1 MTQTFINVYNLNRKK
16 TAVLQNAFNI
26 TETQELNKIYTLTF
40 SIPSDD
46 NKAQYCQPFHY
57 VRYSETG
64 QLYRIIDS
72 ALDES
77 DTSVLKVSCEHV
89 IATLVDNVMFGNVQ
103 YGGTGLHTAAVIRYI
118 LSRQDTQNWVLG
130 ECDFDRQFEY
140 NWEQEN
146 LLNALYSIPKEFAS
160 AYKWSFNTLSYP
172 WQISLKQ
179 IDATAKPEYYL
190 RAKRNLLGTNTA
202 SDYADICTR
211 IYPLGYGEGVNQL
224 TIKDV
229 NNGVPYLQAPASV
242 VAQYGI
248 KEKVLVDRRF
258 ESADSLKAYAQTML
272 DALQTPSMTR
282 SFSVI
287 DLYPIT
293 SNSIDNAEVG
303 KICKLTG
310 DNTVTYITRTSRVL
324 DQPGNLTIDLS
335 TKSTNV
341 ADTIADLADRVRIES
356 VYAQGATQLYQHSKD
371 ANATNDKGMILS
383 LYFPQEM
390 RQINKVLLKVELSRF
405 RAYSQATESGGGS
418 APTTEGGSVSGQT
431 SQSTE
436 GGGTIN
442 VTLSGSISA
451 TSIADWLQ
459 DPYTAST
466 EPNAKAASGGGHSHT
481 AYIYYGQTGLTGVPS
496 LGQYHRHTFSTTDYG
511 YGPTT
516 KLGSHTHE
524 ITGGSHY
531 HTIPKPSLQH
541 THTVTV
547 SATSN
552 TPGQSG
558 FAHSHSFNIGSHTH
572 QVNIPAHS
580 HSIAAGIYEVGTA
593 SSSFGIYV
601 GGTLKQTISSTRWE
615 GDITQWLLDESG
627 LIPRDSWI
635 KVEIRPNAM
644 AYVISSVF
652 VQGFVQS
659 RGGGN
664 Y

>member
-390 RQINKVLLKVELSRF
+390 KQINKVMLKVELGRF

-418 APTTEGGSVSGQT
+418 SQTSQGGSASGQT
-431 SQSTE
+431 SQNT
-436 GGGTIN
+436 G
-442 VTLSGSISA
+442 
-451 TSIADWLQ
+451 
-459 DPYTAST
+459 
-466 EPNAKAASGGGHSHT
+466 SGG
-481 AYIYYGQTGLTGVPS
+481 
-496 LGQYHRHTFSTTDYG
+496 FSTTASGTTDPIWGGDQSWLVYKTFNCGFTSNHTSDYSTWNTG
-511 YGPTT
+511 QQQGSGTT
-516 KLGSHTHE
+516 HTHTYYKVIDHYHTGSVPVTIYLAKQEFSHTHGVSLS
-524 ITGGSHY
+524 ISGSQTS
-531 HTIPKPSLQH
+531 HT
-541 THTVTV
+541 
-547 SATSN
+547 
-552 TPGQSG
+552 
-558 FAHSHSFNIGSHTH
+558 HSFNIGNHTH